1 MNALGKNSLPL
12 YFTELLTEWAAK
24 QLTNTFASSL
34 SHLFVLFILGFLF
47 DFQRRSNQFLRKF
60 YAKLSPGLG
69 RRYGTL
75 HYMVLLTNGEM
86 HQLGRL
92 YMIIWGQLE
101 CVV

>member
-69 RRYGTL
+69 EGMAYCITW
-75 HYMVLLTNGEM
+75 YFS
-86 HQLGRL
+86 QIGRC
-92 YMIIWGQLE
+92 IN
-101 CVV
+101 